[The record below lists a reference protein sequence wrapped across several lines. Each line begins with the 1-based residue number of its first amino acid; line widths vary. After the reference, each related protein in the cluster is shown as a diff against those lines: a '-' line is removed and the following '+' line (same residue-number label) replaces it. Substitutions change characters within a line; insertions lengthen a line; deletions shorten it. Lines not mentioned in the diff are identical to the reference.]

1 MVFKLS
7 LIGAFTFFAATGS
20 LYAQVTGVVLD
31 RATGNPVQQVR
42 VAVQTSL
49 IFVETGTEGRFSL
62 EVQDGQW
69 VVIAAAKKGYYT
81 SSKTIAA
88 PADGLVLELEQVPSM
103 DNPDYVPVEP
113 AECGQCHPDQFR
125 QWQGSPMSEAG
136 INAWVY
142 DIYSGDGTEGGKGG
156 FVYSRDS
163 HFALSNPESEC
174 ASCHQ
179 PESWLAEPFIGLAP
193 RDKASPGALHGV
205 SCEVCHK
212 IAHIDESLKN
222 YPGMY
227 PGVVTWSRPLEG
239 GTQVQYGVLGD
250 ATFGLQ
256 PLAMRPSYQPQLT
269 AAACAACHQ
278 DKNDPDEDGDF
289 EEDNGVISE
298 PTYLEWLHSPYGDTL
313 SPHYASCVDC
323 HMPSYGAEKVC
334 DFLGF
339 PAPIRFPE
347 TVRTHRI
354 EGTTPQFLENAVNLE
369 LGVQLQETRLVVQAS
384 IFNDQTGHHVPG
396 GVSIRNMILLIEAWR
411 AEDGRAL
418 EYIGDQVVHEL
429 GGIGDPAQGY
439 YGGLPG
445 KLYAKVMQDVEGRAP
460 VFFTEAVELA
470 FDNRIGAMQTD
481 ISTYTFAVPPDA
493 GELHVKGRLIYR
505 RSFRDLIDEKGWTQD
520 GHGRPLADIAPPH
533 FGHLMEESNWSSR
546 NGNLGEREG
555 TRQPAAKLYHNRP
568 NPLSPFNS
576 STQIGFDLIRP
587 ARIALRIYD
596 ILGQEIT
603 TIAAGDYQSG
613 YFSAAWDGTN
623 AQGQEMATGVYVYRL
638 EVGSEVYSQ
647 RLLLL
652 R

>member
-1 MVFKLS
+1 
-7 LIGAFTFFAATGS
+7 
-20 LYAQVTGVVLD
+20 
-31 RATGNPVQQVR
+31 
-42 VAVQTSL
+42 
-49 IFVETGTEGRFSL
+49 
-62 EVQDGQW
+62 
-69 VVIAAAKKGYYT
+69 
-81 SSKTIAA
+81 
-88 PADGLVLELEQVPSM
+88 
-103 DNPDYVPVEP
+103 
-113 AECGQCHPDQFR
+113 
-125 QWQGSPMSEAG
+125 
-136 INAWVY
+136 
-142 DIYSGDGTEGGKGG
+142 
-156 FVYSRDS
+156 
-163 HFALSNPESEC
+163 
-174 ASCHQ
+174 
-179 PESWLAEPFIGLAP
+179 
-193 RDKASPGALHGV
+193 
-205 SCEVCHK
+205 
-212 IAHIDESLKN
+212 
-222 YPGMY
+222 
-227 PGVVTWSRPLEG
+227 
-239 GTQVQYGVLGD
+239 
-250 ATFGLQ
+250 
-256 PLAMRPSYQPQLT
+256 
-269 AAACAACHQ
+269 
-278 DKNDPDEDGDF
+278 
-289 EEDNGVISE
+289 
-298 PTYLEWLHSPYGDTL
+298 
-313 SPHYASCVDC
+313 
-323 HMPSYGAEKVC
+323 MPSYGAEKVC